1 MPGKK
6 GKRLGGLVALV
17 TGGTGGIGT
26 AICQHL
32 AKGGARVF
40 AGYNAGGKHDMAQ
53 AWQEHQRAE
62 GFELELAF
70 GDVRDFGSCQRCVDE
85 VLERGGKVDIL
96 VNNAGIT
103 RDVMFRK
110 MSWDQWN
117 DVIIANLSSI
127 FTMTRLVINGMID
140 RGWGRV
146 VNISSVNA
154 QKGQL
159 GQTNYSAA
167 KAGMHGFT
175 KALALEVAGRGI
187 TVNTVA
193 PGYIATKMVMAVPEK
208 IRQKIIQDIP
218 VGRLGAP
225 EEVARTV
232 CFLCAPEAGY
242 ITGSMIS
249 VNGGQHMF

>member
-1 MPGKK
+1 MPEKG

-53 AWQEHQRAE
+53 AWQEEQRAE
-62 GFELELAF
+62 GFEFELAF

-85 VLERGGKVDIL
+85 VMERGGKVDLL

>member
-1 MPGKK
+1 MEGKK
-6 GKRLGGLVALV
+6 RKRMDGMVALV

-40 AGYNAGGKHDMAQ
+40 AGYNAGGKHEKAK
-53 AWQEHQRAE
+53 AWQAEQRAE
-62 GFELELAF
+62 GYEFELAF
-70 GDVRDFGSCQRCVDE
+70 GDVRDFESCQRCVDQ
-85 VLERGGKVDIL
+85 VLADGGKVDIL
-96 VNNAGIT
+96 VNNAGVT
-103 RDVMFRK
+103 RDAMFRK
-110 MSWDQWN
+110 MTWEQWN
-117 DVIIANLSSI
+117 DVIISNLSSI
-127 FTMTRLVINGMID
+127 FTMTRLIINGMID

-175 KALALEVAGRGI
+175 KALALEVAGKGI
-187 TVNTVA
+187 TVNTVS
-193 PGYIATKMVMAVPEK
+193 PGYIATKMVMAVPEE
-208 IRQKIIQDIP
+208 IRQRIIEDIP
-218 VGRLGAP
+218 VGRLGTP

-242 ITGSMIS
+242 ITGSTIS